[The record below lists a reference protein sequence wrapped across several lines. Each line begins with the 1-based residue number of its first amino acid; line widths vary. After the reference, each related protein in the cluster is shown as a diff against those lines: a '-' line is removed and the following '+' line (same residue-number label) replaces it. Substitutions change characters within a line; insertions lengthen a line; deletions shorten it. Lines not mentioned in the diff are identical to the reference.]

1 MKSPALLLAIT
12 LSLPAIAMGQTRDQ
26 ARLIINV
33 SAGYV
38 GGRSFWQ
45 VRGQPLYDNLAGQT
59 VVDTLTISRRI
70 RNSFSVGARGI
81 YFHNDHLG
89 FFGEAF
95 LLGLGYEDTCGR
107 TFATSSAR
115 NAETC
120 SSIDQSETASS
131 AVQIAGG
138 AMYRFASRK
147 AVSPYLRGS
156 LGFVLAS
163 RSTTLTSGTFN
174 SAGEGS
180 ERVEVNI
187 FPDEGGSKFYLAGG
201 LGAGFTAQLAPSYQ
215 MRWEVRDNMVRLPT
229 VAGPT
234 PQDGTPPM
242 LGHEIKHLLS
252 IEVGFDVVL
261 ERRHG
266 RRY

>member
-1 MKSPALLLAIT
+1 MKRPALLLAAT
-12 LSLPAIAMGQTRDQ
+12 LLLPAVAVGQTRDQ
-26 ARLIINV
+26 ARLIINL
-33 SAGYV
+33 SAGFV
-38 GGRSFWQ
+38 GGQSLWQ

-59 VVDTLTISRRI
+59 VIDTLTLSRRV
-70 RNSFSVGARGI
+70 RNSFTLGARGI
-81 YFHNDHLG
+81 YFHGEHVG

-95 LLGLGYEDTCGR
+95 LLGLGFDDTCGR
-107 TFATSSAR
+107 TFATSSGR

-131 AVQIAGG
+131 AVEIAGG
-138 AMYRFASRK
+138 AMYRFASQK

-163 RSTTLTSGTFN
+163 RSAILTSGTFN
-174 SAGEGS
+174 SAGAGS
-180 ERVEVNI
+180 ERVEVNV
-187 FPDEGGSKFYLAGG
+187 FPDDGGSKFYLAGG
-201 LGAGFTAQLAPSYQ
+201 LGAGFTAQIAPSYQ
-215 MRWEVRDNMVRLPT
+215 IRWEVRDNMVRLPT
-229 VAGPT
+229 IAGPT
-234 PQDGTPPM
+234 PQDGNPPA
-242 LGHEIKHLLS
+242 LENRIKHLLS

>member
-1 MKSPALLLAIT
+1 MKSPALLLAA
-12 LSLPAIAMGQTRDQ
+12 SLLVPAIALGQTRDQ

-38 GGRSFWQ
+38 SGRSLWQ
-45 VRGQPLYDNLAGQT
+45 VRGQPLYDNLGGET
-59 VVDTLTISRRI
+59 VIDTLTISRRV
-70 RNSFSVGARGI
+70 RNSISLGARGI
-81 YFHNDHLG
+81 YFHGDHLG
-89 FFGEAF
+89 LFGEAF
-95 LLGLGYEDTCGR
+95 LLGLGFEDTCGR
-107 TFATSSAR
+107 TFATGSGR

-120 SSIDQSETASS
+120 ATIDQAETAAS
-131 AVQIAGG
+131 AVEIAGG

-147 AVSPYLRGS
+147 AVSPYVRGS

-163 RSTTLTSGTFN
+163 RSSTLTSGTFSSN
-174 SAGEGS
+174 GVGS
-180 ERVEVNI
+180 EPVEVNI
-187 FPDEGGSKFYLAGG
+187 FPDEGRSKFYLAGG
-201 LGAGFTAQLAPSYQ
+201 LGAGFTAQVAPSYQ
-215 MRWEVRDNMVRLPT
+215 IRWEVRDNMVRLPI

-234 PQDGTPPM
+234 AQDGTPPT
-242 LGHEIKHLLS
+242 IDNRIRHLLS

>member
-1 MKSPALLLAIT
+1 MKRPALLLAAT
-12 LSLPAIAMGQTRDQ
+12 LFLPAIAVGQTRDQ

-33 SAGYV
+33 SAGFV
-38 GGRSFWQ
+38 GGRSLWQ

-59 VVDTLTISRRI
+59 VIDTLTLSRRI
-70 RNSFSVGARGI
+70 RNSFSLGARGI
-81 YFHNDHLG
+81 YFHGDHMG

-95 LLGLGYEDTCGR
+95 LLGLGFDDTCGR
-107 TFATSSAR
+107 TFATASGR

-120 SSIDQSETASS
+120 NSIDQAETASS
-131 AVQIAGG
+131 AVEIAGG
-138 AMYRFASRK
+138 TMYRFASRK
-147 AVSPYLRGS
+147 SISPYVRGS

-163 RSTTLTSGTFN
+163 RSATQISGTFN
-174 SAGEGS
+174 SAGVGS
-180 ERVEVNI
+180 EPVEVNV

-201 LGAGFTAQLAPSYQ
+201 LGAGFTAQIAPSYQ
-215 MRWEVRDNMVRLPT
+215 LRWEVRDNMVRLPT

-234 PQDGTPPM
+234 AQDGNPP
-242 LGHEIKHLLS
+242 LIKNRIKHQFS